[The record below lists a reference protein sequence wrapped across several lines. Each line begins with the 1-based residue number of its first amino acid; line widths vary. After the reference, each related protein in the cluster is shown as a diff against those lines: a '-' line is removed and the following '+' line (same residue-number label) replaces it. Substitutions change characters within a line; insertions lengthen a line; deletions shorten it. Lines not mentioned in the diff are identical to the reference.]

1 MYTWHC
7 QKVKKVSFSRPV
19 LLVGFPGVGSVGKL
33 TIDFLIERLDAV
45 KIFSITSSAF
55 PHCALVT
62 DKGLALLPQ
71 WEVFCAKVG
80 KQSVLLVTGDAQPEE
95 SSACY
100 FACEKLL
107 DLSLGWGC
115 KEIITLGG
123 LAVEEVPE
131 KPVLHLVATESSLL
145 LKLPKSPTVFRGDVT
160 AGPII
165 GVAGVLLAMA
175 AQKKVAGLCV
185 LAETLPDPEHFGIGG
200 ARSILSFLRAH
211 LGLALRIQELDRDL
225 ASIEHDVREKLAQL
239 EEYSAERGKELLRE
253 LSPYIG

>member
-7 QKVKKVSFSRPV
+7 QKIKRVSFSRPI
-19 LLVGFPGVGSVGKL
+19 LLAGFPGVGSVGKI
-33 TIDFLIERLDAV
+33 TIDFLIERLSAT
-45 KIFSITSSAF
+45 KIFSITSSSF

-62 DKGLALLPQ
+62 EKGLALLPQ

-107 DLSLGWGC
+107 ELSLVWGC

-123 LAVEEVPE
+123 LAVEQVSE
-131 KPVLHLVATESSLL
+131 KPPLHIVASDPSLL
-145 LKLPKSPTVFRGDVT
+145 LKLPKSSAVYRGDAST
-160 AGPII
+160 GPII

-175 AQKKVAGLCV
+175 AQKKMISLCV
-185 LAETLPDPEHFGIGG
+185 LAETSLDVEHFGIGG
-200 ARSILSFLRAH
+200 ARSVLSFLRTH
-211 LGLALRIQELDRDL
+211 LGLALKLQELDRDL
-225 ASIEHDVREKLAQL
+225 ASIELEVREKLAQL

-253 LSPYIG
+253 MSPYIG